1 MNIDEKNPCVYPPLW
16 YNITM
21 QEREMT
27 LPTAAP
33 SVEAM
38 LADMLAT
45 ATRNLDAQRER
56 NALNKQE
63 QEREQELASKKRIKE
78 ISRKILQG

>member
-1 MNIDEKNPCVYPPLW
+1 
-16 YNITM
+16 M
-21 QEREMT
+21 QERKMT

-63 QEREQELASKKRIKE
+63 QEREQELASQKRIKE

>member
-1 MNIDEKNPCVYPPLW
+1 
-16 YNITM
+16 M

-78 ISRKILQG
+78 ISRKILRG

>member
-1 MNIDEKNPCVYPPLW
+1 
-16 YNITM
+16 M